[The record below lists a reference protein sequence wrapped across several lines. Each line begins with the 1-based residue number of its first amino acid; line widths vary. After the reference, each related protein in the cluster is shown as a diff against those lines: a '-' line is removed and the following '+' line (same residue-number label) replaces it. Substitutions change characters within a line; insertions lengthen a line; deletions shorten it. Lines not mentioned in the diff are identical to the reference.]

1 VGEVQPAAGP
11 ADDRDMPAPR
21 RIVMTSFGFRD
32 SGGGTIVPRNVAH
45 ELARRGWD
53 VTVFYAGVGRGG
65 EGRPYELV
73 ESVDEGVRLVGVFNR
88 PHGLLDL
95 GHPHR
100 EIDDPPIT
108 AAFAALLDRVRP
120 DVVHFHNLHNL
131 GAALIDEAASRGLPS
146 YFTTHNYW
154 LVCPRNYLF
163 TGELELCG
171 GPGDRGA
178 DCATCVGTADRH
190 GYQTRLSEIRAR
202 FSRGMTTCLA
212 VSDAVKRTLVG
223 AGYPE
228 DMIDV
233 VRQAMPA
240 AEAVWERLG
249 RDRVPGRV
257 GGPLTVGFFGSA
269 YPHKGPQLL
278 VEAAQRA
285 SADVRVIIFGEVP
298 DRFAERLRRMDRRG
312 VVEVRGAFGPDDLP
326 ELLAEVDAAV
336 MPSMWWDCAPLM
348 AAECLAGRV
357 PLLVP
362 RLGGI
367 PEWVRHEREGL
378 VFDGRSAAGL
388 TAAIDRLATEPGL
401 LERIQESIE
410 APASFAAYVDELEA
424 YYGGARPAAGRPE
437 VVAGPAV
444 RWVGDHTLRTSLSI
458 VNQEVAARLEERHG
472 VVVQRVER
480 SGVSA
485 GAPLPHVAQVEVRHQ
500 WPPDLRPAPAGRLA
514 VIQPWEF
521 GAIPRDWVQPIADN
535 VDELWVPSDF
545 VRAMYLDAGVDADR
559 VHTVPNGVDL
569 ARMRPD
575 GPRLELDAP
584 GLRLLFVGGLIGRKG
599 PDVLLGAYRAAFA
612 GRDDVTLVVKDF
624 GANGVYAG
632 ADREGLR
639 AYAASGALPRVLL
652 LEDELSADDMAALYR
667 ACDVLVHPYR
677 GEGFAMP
684 VLEAMAC
691 GLPVVA
697 TAGGPTDEFC
707 PPEAGWRI
715 RSSRRVI
722 PGGRIDHLMTA
733 GDPWMLEPDVAHLV
747 QLLRAVAADPAER
760 ERRGRAAAEA
770 ARALSW
776 DAVAGAYRARLDALL
791 ARPPRHAAPRAEA
804 LELEG
809 DAAVRVLATPAWRGE
824 HRLGELLAAWARAAP
839 AGTDA
844 CLHLLADSR
853 VDGTPDELAEAVM
866 DAAAAAGVD
875 LDAVADIDLLVR
887 PLEAGDDDRLLHAA
901 VDAYVP
907 LHDACAGHV
916 RHARATGS
924 VVVAL
929 DDLAVWPMVRG
940 VVAQLA

>member
-1 VGEVQPAAGP
+1 
-11 ADDRDMPAPR
+11 MPVPPR

-53 VTVFYAGVGRGG
+53 VTVFYAGVGRAGS
-65 EGRPYELV
+65 GRPYEIV

-88 PHGLLDL
+88 RHGLLDL

-108 AAFAALLDRVRP
+108 AAFGALLDRVRP

-154 LVCPRNYLF
+154 LICPRNYLF
-163 TGELELCG
+163 TADLELCA
-171 GPGDRGA
+171 GPGNRGA
-178 DCATCVGTADRH
+178 DCAACVGSSDRH
-190 GYQTRLSEIRAR
+190 GYELRLSEIRSR
-202 FSRGMTTCLA
+202 FSRGMTACLA
-212 VSDAVKRTLVG
+212 VSDAVKRTLVS

-249 RDRVPGRV
+249 RDRVSGRV
-257 GGPLTVGFFGSA
+257 VPGGPLTVGFFGSA

-278 VEAAQRA
+278 VEAAQRTE
-285 SADVRVIIFGEVP
+285 ADVKVIIFGEVP
-298 DRFAERLRRMDRRG
+298 DRFAERLRRMDGRG
-312 VVEVRGAFGPDDLP
+312 VVEVRGSFGPDDLP
-326 ELLAEVDAAV
+326 ELLAEVDVAV

-357 PLLVP
+357 PLLAP

-378 VFDGRSAAGL
+378 LFDGRSAEGL
-388 TAAIDRLATEPGL
+388 TAAIDRLASEAGL

-410 APASFAAYVDELEA
+410 APASFAAHVDELEA
-424 YYGGARPAAGRPE
+424 YYAGAWPSRGRPE
-437 VVAGPAV
+437 KAAGTAV
-444 RWVGDHTLRTSLSI
+444 RWLGDHTLNTSLSI
-458 VNQEVAARLEERHG
+458 VNQEVTARLEERHDL
-472 VVVQRVER
+472 VVQRVER
-480 SGVSA
+480 SGRSA
-485 GAPLPHVAQVEVRHQ
+485 DAPLPHVAQVEVRHQ
-500 WPPDLRPAPAGRLA
+500 WPPDLRPAPSGRLA

-521 GAIPRDWVQPIADN
+521 GAIPQDWLRPIAEN

-545 VRAMYLDAGVDADR
+545 VRSMYLDAGVDPDR

-569 ARMRPD
+569 ERMRPE

-599 PDVLLGAYRAAFA
+599 PDVLLDAYRAAFA
-612 GRDDVTLVVKDF
+612 GRNDVTLVVKDF

-639 AYAASGALPRVLL
+639 AYAASGTLPRVLL
-652 LEDELSADDMAALYR
+652 LEDELSPDDMAALYR

-707 PPEAGWRI
+707 PPDAGWRI

-722 PGGRIDHLMTA
+722 RGGRIDQLVTA
-733 GDPWMLEPDVAHLV
+733 GDPWMLEPDAAHLV
-747 QLLRAVAADPAER
+747 ALLRRVAADPAER
-760 ERRGRAAAEA
+760 ERRGRAAAQA

-776 DAVAGAYRARLDALL
+776 DAVAVAYRARIDALL
-791 ARPPRHAAPRAEA
+791 TRPPRLAAPRADA

-824 HRLGELLAAWARAAP
+824 HRLGELLAAWAQAAP

-853 VDGTPDELAEAVM
+853 VDGTPDELAETVM
-866 DAAAAAGVD
+866 DAAEAAGVD

-907 LHDACAGHV
+907 LHDACAGHL
-916 RHARATGS
+916 RHARAAGS
-924 VVVAL
+924 AVVELGA
-929 DDLAVWPMVRG
+929 LAVWPMPRAA
-940 VVAQLA
+940 VAPVA